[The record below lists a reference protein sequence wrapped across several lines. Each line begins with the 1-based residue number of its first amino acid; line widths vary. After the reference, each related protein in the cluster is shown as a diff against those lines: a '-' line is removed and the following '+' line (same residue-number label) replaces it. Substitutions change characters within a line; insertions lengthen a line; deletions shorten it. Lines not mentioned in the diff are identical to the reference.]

1 LIFHLTKTKEILMRT
16 KFLIAAIAL
25 VTASTAAFAAQPERP
40 GAFGRDRAAGVQS
53 FQKGGVNDTGAPGA
67 SEWGKIA
74 SERGVTNGTLN
85 RDYKATNGGAPAHG
99 RR

>member
-1 LIFHLTKTKEILMRT
+1 MKSI
-16 KFLIAAIAL
+16 IAAFAL
-25 VTASTAAFAAQPERP
+25 VAAASTAAIAAQPERP

-74 SERGVTNGTLN
+74 GQRGGTNGTIN
-85 RDYKATNGGAPAHG
+85 RDYKATNGGAPTKGAPV
-99 RR
+99 R